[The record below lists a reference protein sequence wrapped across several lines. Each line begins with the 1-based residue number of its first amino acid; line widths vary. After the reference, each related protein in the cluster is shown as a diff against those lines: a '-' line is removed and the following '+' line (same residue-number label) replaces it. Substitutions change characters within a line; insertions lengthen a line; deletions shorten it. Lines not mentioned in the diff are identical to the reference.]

1 MPPLIVATEYVE
13 VSSVPLAT
21 PAWRVVNVSE
31 LWQGPEVRGDDRLV
45 PLVDG
50 VVPYPRRPD
59 VTVRTLRVHIFG
71 DYDHE
76 GNAHTDGRAGLW
88 ANIAYL
94 RDNVADPVTSGDG
107 TRPIVVHLP
116 DGDVTTG
123 CLTANGI
130 GAASSP
136 DGLERLYLD
145 LTSSVVTY
153 SELNC
158 DVTPPATRAPFLGI
172 EV

>member
-116 DGDVTTG
+116 DGDTLEGDAHVGPLEWSVQSPVWALATLDVSLPVP
-123 CLTANGI
+123 LTI
-130 GAASSP
+130 VAAP
-136 DGLERLYLD
+136 
-145 LTSSVVTY
+145 
-153 SELNC
+153 
-158 DVTPPATRAPFLGI
+158 
-172 EV
+172 